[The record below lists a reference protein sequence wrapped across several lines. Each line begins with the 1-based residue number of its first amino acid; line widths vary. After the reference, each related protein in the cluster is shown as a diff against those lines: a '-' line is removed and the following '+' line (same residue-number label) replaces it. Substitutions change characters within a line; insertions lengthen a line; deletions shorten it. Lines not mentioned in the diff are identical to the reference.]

1 MAIEASELINKV
13 PENERSAFK
22 TKVDQVAAR
31 LGISPNWLM
40 AVMDLES
47 GLSPSIT
54 NSYGYTGLIQF
65 GADAAREIGTTTSAL
80 RAMSRV
86 QQMDYVEKYYRM
98 WMNRLGITRLSD
110 FIDTYLVVFYPTGI
124 KIKNPNTPLTTDKA
138 EVANPY
144 LRGANGDITRNSI
157 RAAYE
162 KRYAGLFEY
171 IVEFTKRN
179 YGWMILGFVLLAIAL
194 FALYYEL
201 YKGRSVVKLAG
212 SVIHK

>member
-1 MAIEASELINKV
+1 MIAASDLINKV
-13 PENERSAFK
+13 PAGERSAFK
-22 TKVDQVAAR
+22 TKVDQVASR

-65 GADAAREIGTTTSAL
+65 GTDAAKEIGTTTSAL
-80 RAMSRV
+80 RLMTRV
-86 QQMDYVEKYYRM
+86 QQMDYVEKYYKM
-98 WMNRLGITRLSD
+98 WMQRLGISKLSD
-110 FIDTYLVVFYPTGI
+110 FIDTYLIVFYPTGI
-124 KIKNPNTPLTTDKA
+124 KIKDPDTALTTDKA
-138 EVANPY
+138 EIANPY
-144 LRGANGDITRNSI
+144 LRSVNGDITRNSI

-171 IVEFTKRN
+171 IIEFTKRN
-179 YGWMILGFVLLAIAL
+179 YGWMIAGFVLLAIAL

-201 YKGRSVVKLAG
+201 YKGKSITKL
-212 SVIHK
+212 VIHK

>member
-1 MAIEASELINKV
+1 MIAASELINKV
-13 PENERSAFK
+13 PEGERSVFK
-22 TKVDQVAAR
+22 TKVDQVASR

-65 GADAAREIGTTTSAL
+65 GSDAAREIGTTTTAL
-80 RAMSRV
+80 RAMTRV

-98 WMNRLGITRLSD
+98 WMSRLGINKLSD

-124 KIKNPNTPLTTDKA
+124 KIKDPEAALTSDKA
-138 EVANPY
+138 EIANPY

-171 IVEFTKRN
+171 MVEFTKRN
-179 YGWMILGFVLLAIAL
+179 YGWVILGVVVLVIAL

-201 YKGRSVVKLAG
+201 YKGRSVVALAKS
-212 SVIHK
+212 SVA

>member
-13 PENERSAFK
+13 PEGERSAFK
-22 TKVDQVAAR
+22 TKVDQVAAS

-65 GADAAREIGTTTSAL
+65 GTAAAQDLGTTTTAL
-80 RAMSRV
+80 RGMTRLA
-86 QQMDYVEKYYRM
+86 QMDYVERYYRM
-98 WMNRLGITRLSD
+98 WMNRLGISTLSD

-124 KIKNPNTPLTTDKA
+124 KIKDPETALTSDKA
-138 EVANPY
+138 EIANPY
-144 LRGANGDITRNSI
+144 LRGPNGDITRNSI

-171 IVEFTKRN
+171 VVEFTKRN
-179 YGWMILGFVLLAIAL
+179 YGWVIAGVILLLLAL

-201 YKGRSVVKLAG
+201 YKGKSVVALVKSKL
-212 SVIHK
+212 